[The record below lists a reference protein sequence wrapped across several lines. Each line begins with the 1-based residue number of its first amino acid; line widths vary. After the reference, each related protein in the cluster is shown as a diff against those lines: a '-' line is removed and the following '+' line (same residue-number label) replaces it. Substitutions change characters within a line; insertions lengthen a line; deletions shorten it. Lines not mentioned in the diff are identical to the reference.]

1 MKIAGFQKFSLID
14 YPGGVSGVVFTQG
27 CNFRCP
33 YCHNPELVDP
43 RRFVGSIPAEDILG
57 FLEDRRGKLDAV
69 TITGGEP
76 TLQGDLPVFIKE
88 IKDMGFLVKIDT
100 NGSMP
105 TMLAR
110 LLAGGLVDYV
120 AMDLKGPLERYPT
133 LVGAAVNRRD
143 LEESIALLGDAG
155 LPHEYRTTLEASLLT
170 VGRYT
175 VERIPAALDISCSA
189 SFLPNSS
196 ILGWERMIVFPKRRS
211 PVSRSCWK
219 KGFPAWWSDDMM
231 DSWKPSLPILPRN
244 T

>member
-155 LPHEYRTTLEASLLT
+155 LPHEFRTTLVASLLT
-170 VGRYT
+170 VEEIVSL
-175 VERIPAALDISCSA
+175 VERIPAAPRYVLQRFVPSKLLDPRLGENDCFSEEEIA
-189 SFLPNSS
+189 GLKVLLEKRLPCVVV
-196 ILGWERMIVFPKRRS
+196 R
-211 PVSRSCWK
+211 
-219 KGFPAWWSDDMM
+219 
-231 DSWKPSLPILPRN
+231 
-244 T
+244 

>member
-1 MKIAGFQKFSLID
+1 MKIGGFQKLSLID

-43 RRFVGSIPAEDILG
+43 RRFVGSIPAEDILD
-57 FLEDRRGKLDAV
+57 FLQQRRGKLDAV

-76 TLQGDLPVFIKE
+76 TLQGDLPEFIKE

-100 NGSMP
+100 NGSAP

-133 LVGAAVNRRD
+133 LVGATVNRRD

-155 LPHEYRTTLEASLLT
+155 LPHEFRTTLVASLLT
-170 VGRYT
+170 VEEIVSL
-175 VERIPAALDISCSA
+175 VERIPAAPRYVLQRFVPSKVLDPRLGENDRFPEEEIA
-189 SFLPNSS
+189 GLKVLLEKRLPCVVV
-196 ILGWERMIVFPKRRS
+196 R
-211 PVSRSCWK
+211 
-219 KGFPAWWSDDMM
+219 
-231 DSWKPSLPILPRN
+231 
-244 T
+244 